1 MPSRAGG
8 WVLRYFAAVRLAPDT
23 SRVALGGPWAQHL
36 REAHRERGSLG
47 AGRGPASLRVR
58 NSAADSNHTMGTER
72 VLVLCLPKAWGPG
85 AVRRVAARPLPLVP
99 RVCLGIELRS
109 RCHFKSSLPTA
120 PSALRSEC
128 LVQHGTV
135 SLVVRP
141 VDQPVVLAAQLRLHC
156 AHSLQLSDR
165 F

>member
-1 MPSRAGG
+1 MLVTEHAKAALNPAG
-8 WVLRYFAAVRLAPDT
+8 WRVAAVVLRYFVAVRLAPDT
-23 SRVALGGPWAQHL
+23 SRVALSGPWAQHL

-47 AGRGPASLRVR
+47 AGRGPASLGVR

-120 PSALRSEC
+120 PSALRC
-128 LVQHGTV
+128 ALMGFATPLTDCDGTP
-135 SLVVRP
+135 SLNSF
-141 VDQPVVLAAQLRLHC
+141 Q
-156 AHSLQLSDR
+156 
-165 F
+165 